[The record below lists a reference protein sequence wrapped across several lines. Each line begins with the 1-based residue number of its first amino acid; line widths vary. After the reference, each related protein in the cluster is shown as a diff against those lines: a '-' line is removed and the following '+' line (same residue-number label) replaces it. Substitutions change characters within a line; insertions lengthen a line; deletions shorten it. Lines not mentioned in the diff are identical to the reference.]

1 MPAVA
6 PNITISAKNYPW
18 QGIECKTCTVY
29 GTSEYDD
36 KLLFCYDYD
45 RGYYMY

>member
-6 PNITISAKNYPW
+6 PNTMISAEKSPW
-18 QGIECKTCTVY
+18 QGIECKTCTVC